1 MKNILGGD
9 FWKVLRLQS
18 TLIDQLLIHIYFSF
32 DFSESE
38 TPVRKFPA
46 DFLWGVGSSAY
57 QIEGGWD
64 SHGKGESIWDR
75 LTHKNS
81 EQIADASNGDVSSD
95 SLNQVNI
102 THNIIHKNL

>member
-1 MKNILGGD
+1 M
-9 FWKVLRLQS
+9 FWLRVLEFPLMRS
-18 TLIDQLLIHIYFSF
+18 TNWLIRGNFLSIIY
-32 DFSESE
+32 SECE
-38 TPVRKFPA
+38 TPVRKFPS

-95 SLNQVNI
+95 SFNQVRI
-102 THNIIHKNL
+102 THNIIH